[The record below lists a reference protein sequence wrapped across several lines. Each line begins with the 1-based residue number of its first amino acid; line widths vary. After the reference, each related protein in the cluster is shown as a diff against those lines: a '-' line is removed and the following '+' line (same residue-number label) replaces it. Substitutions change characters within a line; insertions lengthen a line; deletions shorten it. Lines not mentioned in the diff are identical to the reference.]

1 MEFNDVRLQYESLHD
16 EINGAIREVLNGGR
30 YILGP
35 VMSAFEQAF
44 ARYCMAEDGIAVGSG
59 TDALAIALRAF
70 GVRPGDEVIV
80 PAVSAAATAMA
91 VTQIGGRPV
100 FADIS
105 AEDFNIDPAS
115 CFDRKTAR
123 TKAVVPVHL
132 YGMPAR
138 ASAVKEL
145 LENSLDA
152 GATEFRIEVENGGR
166 RLIRIRDN
174 GCGMLRDDA
183 LLAFER
189 HATSKL
195 HDVKDLDQ
203 IATLGFRGEAL
214 PSIGSVS
221 RLLLETRSADETT
234 GSRVEVAGGKIL
246 RCDEIAASPG
256 TVITVRDLFFNVP
269 ARKKFL
275 RSEQTELAHIASLVT
290 HYSLAHPDKTFEL
303 LNGGASLLHVTPV
316 ATLRER
322 VFQVFG
328 SQTLEDVIDLGSKTH
343 EIAEA
348 EEPVRVYTLNGFV
361 SRPQVQ
367 KNNRNSIYIFVNGRL
382 IRDRLLMHAIGSAY
396 HNLIPPACYPFALL
410 FLVCDPAEVDVNVH
424 PSKTEVR
431 FRHGTI
437 VHDFVRDAIRERL
450 METRP
455 APSFPPSPQPAA
467 SLPYSEFSQMV
478 ENARGEDA
486 APVFALH
493 PEPGP
498 EPRFDFGDPLP
509 PQPASPQ
516 GGLRLRVPDTHG
528 AFPEEALSGRPASS
542 PNSSLADL
550 SDLRPLGQIH
560 DSFIIAAGREGLWI
574 IDQHVAH
581 ERILFEK
588 VLKQRAAGRVEQQR
602 LLMPL
607 ILQLT
612 QGQQIEYARIADEL
626 NATGFETE
634 PFGNRTIAVKAAPAA
649 IGPAD
654 LERVIYEILEIAEQE
669 LRKVSLDDLRRGIA
683 ASLACRAA
691 IKINTRLDQNKMSW
705 LITSLAATEY
715 PMSCPH
721 GRPIAL
727 HYPTRDILKA
737 FHRI

>member
-1 MEFNDVRLQYESLHD
+1 MGR
-16 EINGAIREVLNGGR
+16 IRILPDIVANKIAAGEV
-30 YILGP
+30 
-35 VMSAFEQAF
+35 VE
-44 ARYCMAEDGIAVGSG
+44 
-59 TDALAIALRAF
+59 
-70 GVRPGDEVIV
+70 RP
-80 PAVSAAATAMA
+80 
-91 VTQIGGRPV
+91 
-100 FADIS
+100 
-105 AEDFNIDPAS
+105 
-115 CFDRKTAR
+115 
-123 TKAVVPVHL
+123 
-132 YGMPAR
+132 

-152 GATEFRIEVENGGR
+152 GATEFRIEIENGGR

-195 HDVKDLDQ
+195 HDVKDLDE

-246 RCDEIAASPG
+246 RCDEIAAGQG

-303 LNGGASLLHVTPV
+303 LNGAASLLHVTPV

-328 SQTLEDVIDLGSKTH
+328 SQLLEDVIDLGEKTH

-348 EEPVRVYTLNGFV
+348 EEPVRIYTLRGFV

-382 IRDRLLMHAIGSAY
+382 IRDRLLLHAIGAAY

-410 FLVCDPAEVDVNVH
+410 FLHCDPAEVDVNVH

-431 FRHGTI
+431 FRHGSI

-467 SLPYSEFSQMV
+467 TLPYSEFSQMMQ
-478 ENARGEDA
+478 ND
-486 APVFALH
+486 PDPPSFTLH
-493 PEPGP
+493 PDPGP
-498 EPRFDFGDPLP
+498 PPRLDFSDVLP
-509 PQPASPQ
+509 PAPPSPPS
-516 GGLRLRVPDTHG
+516 GLRLRVPDTHG
-528 AFPEEALSGRPASS
+528 AFPDGATAS
-542 PNSSLADL
+542 PNSSLTDL

-560 DSFIIAAGREGLWI
+560 DSFIIAAGRQGLWI

-612 QGQQIEYARIADEL
+612 PGQQIEYARIADEL

-634 PFGNRTIAVKAAPAA
+634 PFGQRTIAVKAAPAA
-649 IGPAD
+649 IGLGD

-669 LRKVSLDDLRRGIA
+669 LRKVSIDDLRRGIA

-691 IKINTRLDQNKMSW
+691 IKINTRLDHNKMNW

-727 HYPTRDILKA
+727 HYPMRDILKA